1 MWSSSL
7 LTKSVHQK
15 VGVGAHIG
23 GGGGGGGIGAH
34 ISGSGGGVV
43 VA

>member
-7 LTKSVHQK
+7 LTKSG
-15 VGVGAHIG
+15 VGVGAHISG
-23 GGGGGGGIGAH
+23 SDGGGGGGIGAH